1 MNRPC
6 GLLAVGAAVVA
17 SGCASTDARPGF
29 EHAATTVAERTD
41 HEVHWRGDAAADA
54 AVDAR
59 IDELLAGELDAPR
72 AVQVAL
78 LNNRRLQA
86 LYEDLGVAQAML
98 VQAGLLRNPVFSA
111 GVEFLEAGHG
121 TELAFDVA
129 WSFLDVFMIPLRVQA
144 AQASYEVAQTRL
156 AAKVIDHASATHAAF
171 IRVQAA
177 EQSVELWK
185 QVLLASEASLEFV
198 TRLHRAGNVR
208 DLDVAVE
215 QAALEEARLRA
226 AAAEVERRAARE
238 QLNVLMG
245 AWGEQ
250 THWTVA
256 SRLPDIPEPES
267 LPDDIERAAVER
279 SLTLAAGRWQVEAAA
294 IRAGLTDRTALLEFL
309 EVGVEASRE
318 EGLWGLGP
326 TFQLPIPLFDQGQAR
341 RALASSEVRR
351 AVHEHYATAVEVR
364 AAARA
369 ARDRLIAAREIAL
382 HHRDVL
388 VPLRHRI
395 YRETLLDYNAMQIG
409 AVQLIQVRQ
418 AEIDAGRRLIEAL
431 RDYWLARGEMDAILA
446 GGSAPGDLGAN
457 ESSLESGAPAGAAA
471 GGH

>member
-1 MNRPC
+1 MKARRIVPAIVAIALTTSC
-6 GLLAVGAAVVA
+6 AAP
-17 SGCASTDARPGF
+17 DARPGF
-29 EHAATTVAERTD
+29 ENVQSTIGDRTD
-41 HEVHWRGDAAADA
+41 HGIHWRTGAAEDDAADA
-54 AVDAR
+54 R
-59 IDELLAGELDAPR
+59 IAELLAAELEAPH

-111 GVEFLEAGHG
+111 GAEFLEAGHG
-121 TELAFDVA
+121 TNLAFGVA
-129 WSFLDVFMIPLRVQA
+129 WSFLDVFAMPLRVRAAEASYEA
-144 AQASYEVAQTRL
+144 AQADVA
-156 AAKVIDHASATHAAF
+156 AAVIDHAARTHAAF
-171 IRVQAA
+171 IRAQAA

-226 AAAEVERRAARE
+226 AFAEAERRAARE
-238 QLNVLMG
+238 QLNILMG
-245 AWGEQ
+245 TWGGQ
-250 THWTVA
+250 TEWRLA
-256 SRLPDIPEPES
+256 LRLPDIPETES
-267 LPDDIERAAVER
+267 LPDDVERVAVER
-279 SLTLAAGRWQVEAAA
+279 SLALAAGRLRVDAAA
-294 IRAGLTDRTALLEFL
+294 ARAGLTDRTALLEFL
-309 EVGVEASRE
+309 EVGAEATRD
-318 EGLWGLGP
+318 EGEWEIGP
-326 TFQLPIPLFDQGQAR
+326 EIELPIPLFDQGQAR
-341 RALASSEVRR
+341 RAIASSNLRR
-351 AVHEHYATAVEVR
+351 AMHEHYATAVEVR

-369 ARDRLIAAREIAL
+369 ARDRLSAAREIAL

-388 VPLRHRI
+388 VPLRRRI

-446 GGSAPGDLGAN
+446 GGSAPGDLSAN
-457 ESSLESGAPAGAAA
+457 GSSMESGAPAGAAA